1 MFYYLFGILLLLH
14 GLIHLMGFAKA
25 FNYGH
30 IQQLTKEITKASGIL
45 WLITSLLFIT
55 LIILYLL
62 DHQSWPYVAITTVV
76 VSQVLIFSAWK
87 DARYGSAVNFIIL
100 LAAIAGLANDRFES
114 TFRKDVQLHLQQSN
128 VVKTDKLTETDIL
141 SLPEPIQKYLRYSG
155 VINKPKVYNMRVVF
169 EGQMRDK
176 GKNWFTFRSLQY
188 NFFDD
193 PARLFYMKAKIF
205 GLTVPGYHDYQ
216 NNTAN
221 MQVKLFGLF
230 PLMKA
235 KGIALDKAETV
246 TVFNDMCLLA
256 PATLIDKRILWEAVD
271 SLSAKAIFTNGNI
284 RIAAMLYFNKNGE
297 LVNFI
302 SDDRYAISDMK
313 QYRFSTPVK
322 NYRPINGTNIMHY
335 GEVKWH
341 YPDGEFVYGKFYLKE
356 IAYNVN

>member
-1 MFYYLFGILLLLH
+1 MLYYLFGILLLLH

-25 FNYGH
+25 FNYGR
-30 IQQLTKEITKASGIL
+30 IQQLSKDITKASGVL
-45 WLITSLLFIT
+45 WLITSMLFIT
-55 LIILYLL
+55 LVILYFL
-62 DHQSWPYVAITTVV
+62 DHEYWTYIAITAVV
-76 VSQVLIFSAWK
+76 ISQVLIFSAWK
-87 DARYGSAVNFIIL
+87 DARYGSIVNFIVL
-100 LAAIAGLANDRFES
+100 LTAIAGWSSNRFES

-128 VVKTDKLTETDIL
+128 DVKTEKLTETDIQ
-141 SLPEPIQKYLRYSG
+141 SLPEPVQKYLRFSG

-193 PARLFYMKAKIF
+193 PSRLFYMKAKMF

-221 MQVKLFGLF
+221 MEVKLFGLF
-230 PLMKA
+230 PMMKA
-235 KGIALDKAETV
+235 KGTELNKAETV

-256 PATLIDKRILWEAVD
+256 PATLIDKRIQWEPVD
-271 SLSAKAIFTNGNI
+271 SLSARAIFTNGNI
-284 RIAAMLYFNKNGE
+284 RITAMLNFNKKGE
-297 LVNFI
+297 LINFI

-322 NYRPINGTNIMHY
+322 NYHSINGTNIMHY
-335 GEVKWH
+335 GEAKWH
-341 YPDGEFVYGKFYLKE
+341 YPEGEFIYGKFYLKE
-356 IAYNVN
+356 IAYNVK